1 MNKKIKI
8 NKKDLYDFIF
18 LLLISLTIMSFFSID
33 HLNEDNCNYAV
44 EEIHY
49 FNNKIFKG
57 NISTIGIEFSPRYYA
72 NMSMTFLIKLFN
84 SDWYEI
90 SFGLI
95 KINYILYALV
105 TTVITMKFLK
115 KNRLVIGLIISLCF
129 MTPSLINIAFGLDFS
144 PDVFLGTAAPL
155 SYLSLV
161 CVLGRKK
168 YWMVAWILA
177 ILATFLHVHEGFW
190 AAFFLGTIWIA
201 TCFADK
207 KINFKILSY
216 ILIYLFFL
224 SLVVF
229 PTLSNQVYVD
239 GNYFTQI
246 YVYMRTPH
254 HLLLSYIGKW
264 EIIKS
269 TILLLF
275 IILIFLFNIFKYQKY
290 KNIKRIVFSIYF
302 LSILYISLYVVH
314 YFSTEIFKI
323 PFIITIYIPKSF
335 RFFIL
340 LGIINYIILGMR
352 KIKKGMYLR
361 GTILL
366 IIPLVPDLSTNEYNY
381 YMVLILLTL
390 FFILEK
396 FKPNGFIIRN
406 RHCKYIAKFILYLFI
421 FFIIFKRYPDL
432 ANNLKWMYYAILLY
446 EFIYSYIK
454 NIKLKSIFILVILFL
469 FTSNLYNSIKIKIF
483 NIIGNKK
490 EYNLGLEYSKKA
502 TDLELYEIAGKF
514 KNVTGLNE
522 EFVADPYAVYPN
534 YFQLFSERNC
544 YVLYKNTPSQKH
556 LVIQW
561 YERVQKIK
569 NINELNEEE
578 LKKLLEDINVKYIL
592 LTEDRFNV
600 VEESNYFEEVIKNE
614 KYGIFKLKEN

>member
-1 MNKKIKI
+1 MNKKINRKEI
-8 NKKDLYDFIF
+8 LEFIF
-18 LLLISLTIMSFFSID
+18 IFLISLTIISFFSMEY
-33 HLNEDNCNYAV
+33 LNEDNCNYAV

-49 FNNKIFKG
+49 FNDNIFKG
-57 NISTIGIEFSPRYYA
+57 NMSTLEMEFSPRYYA
-72 NMSMTFLIKLFN
+72 NMFMAFLIRVFN

-90 SFGLI
+90 SFWLI
-95 KINYILYALV
+95 KVNYILYALV
-105 TTVITMKFLK
+105 VVTIVFKFFK
-115 KNRLVIGLIISLCF
+115 KNRLLVALIVSFCLVR
-129 MTPSLINIAFGLDFS
+129 PSLISIAFGLDFS

-155 SYLSLV
+155 AFLSLI

-168 YWMVAWILA
+168 YWMLAWILA
-177 ILATFLHVHEGFW
+177 ILATFLHIHEGFW
-190 AAFFLGTIWIA
+190 VAFLLGVIWLAI
-201 TCFADK
+201 CFADK
-207 KINFKILSY
+207 KINLRVLSY
-216 ILIYLFFL
+216 ICIYLFIL
-224 SLVVF
+224 LLIVF
-229 PTLSNQVYVD
+229 PTFNNQIYVD
-239 GNYFTQI
+239 EDYFTQI
-246 YVYMRTPH
+246 YVYIRTPH

-264 EIIKS
+264 QIIKS
-269 TILLLF
+269 TFLLF
-275 IILIFLFNIFKYQKY
+275 ILLIIFFNIFKPKKY
-290 KNIKRIVFSIYF
+290 KSIRRIIFSTYF
-302 LSILYISLYVVH
+302 LSISYVLLYSIH
-314 YFSTEIFKI
+314 YFSTEKFKI
-323 PFIITIYIPKSF
+323 PLIITMYIPKSF

-340 LGIINYIILGMR
+340 LGIISYIILGMR
-352 KIKKGMYLR
+352 KIKKGMYIR

-366 IIPLVPDLSTNEYNY
+366 VIPLVPDSSTNEYNY

-406 RHCKYIAKFILYLFI
+406 RHCKYIAKLILYLFI
-421 FFIIFKRYPDL
+421 FFIIFKKYPDL
-432 ANNLKWMYYAILLY
+432 DNNLKWMYYAILLY

-454 NIKLKSIFILVILFL
+454 NIKLKSILLLVMLFL

-502 TDLELYEIAGKF
+502 TDSELYEIAEKF
-514 KNVTGLNE
+514 KNITSLNE
-522 EFVADPYAVYPN
+522 EFVADPYAIYPN

-561 YERVQKIK
+561 YERVQKVK

-600 VEESNYFEEVIKNE
+600 VEESNYFEKVIKNK
-614 KYGIFKLKEN
+614 KYGIFKLKEE

>member
-1 MNKKIKI
+1 MNKKINRKEI
-8 NKKDLYDFIF
+8 LEFIF
-18 LLLISLTIMSFFSID
+18 IFLISLTIISFFSMEY
-33 HLNEDNCNYAV
+33 LNEDNCNYAV

-49 FNNKIFKG
+49 FNDNIFKG
-57 NISTIGIEFSPRYYA
+57 NMSTLEMEFSPRYYA
-72 NMSMTFLIKLFN
+72 NMFMAFLIRVFN

-90 SFGLI
+90 IFWLI
-95 KINYILYALV
+95 KVNYILYALV
-105 TTVITMKFLK
+105 VVTIVFKFFK
-115 KNRLVIGLIISLCF
+115 KNRLLVALIVSFCLVR
-129 MTPSLINIAFGLDFS
+129 PSLISIAFGLDFS

-155 SYLSLV
+155 AFLSLI

-168 YWMVAWILA
+168 YWMLAWILA
-177 ILATFLHVHEGFW
+177 ILATFLHIHEGFW
-190 AAFFLGTIWIA
+190 VAFLLGVIWLAI
-201 TCFADK
+201 CFADK
-207 KINFKILSY
+207 KINLRVLSY
-216 ILIYLFFL
+216 ICIYLFIL
-224 SLVVF
+224 LLIVF
-229 PTLSNQVYVD
+229 PTFNNQIYVD
-239 GNYFTQI
+239 EDYFTQI
-246 YVYMRTPH
+246 YVYIRTPH

-264 EIIKS
+264 QIIKS
-269 TILLLF
+269 TFLLF
-275 IILIFLFNIFKYQKY
+275 ILLIIFFNIFKQKKY
-290 KNIKRIVFSIYF
+290 KSIRRIIFSTYF
-302 LSILYISLYVVH
+302 LSISYVLLYSIH
-314 YFSTEIFKI
+314 YFSTEKFKI
-323 PFIITIYIPKSF
+323 PLIITMYIPKSF

-340 LGIINYIILGMR
+340 LGIISYIILGMR
-352 KIKKGMYLR
+352 KIRKGMYIR

-366 IIPLVPDLSTNEYNY
+366 VIPLVPDLSTNEYNY

-406 RHCKYIAKFILYLFI
+406 RHCEYIAKLILYLFI
-421 FFIIFKRYPDL
+421 FFIIFKKYPDL
-432 ANNLKWMYYAILLY
+432 DNNLKWMYYAILLY

-454 NIKLKSIFILVILFL
+454 NIKLKSILLLVILFL

-502 TDLELYEIAGKF
+502 TDLELYEIAEKF
-514 KNVTGLNE
+514 KNITSLNE
-522 EFVADPYAVYPN
+522 EFVADHYAIYPN

-561 YERVQKIK
+561 YERVQKVK

-614 KYGIFKLKEN
+614 KYGIFKLKEDIE

>member
-1 MNKKIKI
+1 M
-8 NKKDLYDFIF
+8 
-18 LLLISLTIMSFFSID
+18 
-33 HLNEDNCNYAV
+33 
-44 EEIHY
+44 
-49 FNNKIFKG
+49 
-57 NISTIGIEFSPRYYA
+57 
-72 NMSMTFLIKLFN
+72 
-84 SDWYEI
+84 
-90 SFGLI
+90 
-95 KINYILYALV
+95 
-105 TTVITMKFLK
+105 
-115 KNRLVIGLIISLCF
+115 
-129 MTPSLINIAFGLDFS
+129 
-144 PDVFLGTAAPL
+144 
-155 SYLSLV
+155 
-161 CVLGRKK
+161 
-168 YWMVAWILA
+168 
-177 ILATFLHVHEGFW
+177 
-190 AAFFLGTIWIA
+190 
-201 TCFADK
+201 
-207 KINFKILSY
+207 
-216 ILIYLFFL
+216 
-224 SLVVF
+224 
-229 PTLSNQVYVD
+229 
-239 GNYFTQI
+239 
-246 YVYMRTPH
+246 
-254 HLLLSYIGKW
+254 
-264 EIIKS
+264 
-269 TILLLF
+269 
-275 IILIFLFNIFKYQKY
+275 
-290 KNIKRIVFSIYF
+290 
-302 LSILYISLYVVH
+302 
-314 YFSTEIFKI
+314 
-323 PFIITIYIPKSF
+323 YIPKSF

-340 LGIINYIILGMR
+340 LGVINYIILGMR

-381 YMVLILLTL
+381 YIVLILLTL

-432 ANNLKWMYYAILLY
+432 ANNLKWMYYAILIY

-502 TDLELYEIAGKF
+502 TDLELYEIAEKF
-514 KNVTGLNE
+514 KNITSLNE
-522 EFVADPYAVYPN
+522 EFVADPYAIYPN

-561 YERVQKIK
+561 YERVQKVK

-600 VEESNYFEEVIKNE
+600 VEKSSYFEEVIKNK
-614 KYGIFKLKEN
+614 KYGIFKLKEE

>member
-1 MNKKIKI
+1 MNKKINRKEI
-8 NKKDLYDFIF
+8 LEFIF
-18 LLLISLTIMSFFSID
+18 IFLISLTIISFFSMEY
-33 HLNEDNCNYAV
+33 LNEDNCNYAV

-49 FNNKIFKG
+49 FNDNIFKG
-57 NISTIGIEFSPRYYA
+57 NMSTLEMEFSPRYYA
-72 NMSMTFLIKLFN
+72 NMFMAFLIRVFN

-90 SFGLI
+90 SFWLI
-95 KINYILYALV
+95 KVNYILYALV
-105 TTVITMKFLK
+105 VVTIVFKFFK
-115 KNRLVIGLIISLCF
+115 KNRLLVALIVSFCLVR
-129 MTPSLINIAFGLDFS
+129 PSLISIAFGLDFS

-155 SYLSLV
+155 AFLSLI

-168 YWMVAWILA
+168 YWMLAWILA
-177 ILATFLHVHEGFW
+177 ILATFLHIHEGFW
-190 AAFFLGTIWIA
+190 VAFLLGVIWLA
-201 TCFADK
+201 VCCADK
-207 KINFKILSY
+207 KINLRVLSY
-216 ILIYLFFL
+216 ICIYLFIL
-224 SLVVF
+224 LLIVF
-229 PTLSNQVYVD
+229 PTFNNQIYVD
-239 GNYFTQI
+239 EDYFTQI
-246 YVYMRTPH
+246 YVYIRTPH

-264 EIIKS
+264 QIIKS
-269 TILLLF
+269 TFLLF
-275 IILIFLFNIFKYQKY
+275 ILLIIFCNIFKFKKY
-290 KNIKRIVFSIYF
+290 KSIRRIIFSTYF
-302 LSILYISLYVVH
+302 LSISYVLLYSIH
-314 YFSTEIFKI
+314 YLSTEKFKI
-323 PFIITIYIPKSF
+323 PLIITMYIPKSF

-340 LGIINYIILGMR
+340 LGIISYIILGMR
-352 KIKKGMYLR
+352 KIKKGMYIR

-366 IIPLVPDLSTNEYNY
+366 VIPLVPDLSTNEYNY

-406 RHCKYIAKFILYLFI
+406 RHCKYIAKLILYLFI

-432 ANNLKWMYYAILLY
+432 DNNLKWMYYAILLY

-454 NIKLKSIFILVILFL
+454 NIKLKSILLLVILFL

-514 KNVTGLNE
+514 KNVTSLNE
-522 EFVADPYAVYPN
+522 GFVADPYAIYPN

-561 YERVQKIK
+561 YERVQKVK

-600 VEESNYFEEVIKNE
+600 VEESNYFEEVLKNE
-614 KYGIFKLKEN
+614 QYGIFKLKEE

>member
-1 MNKKIKI
+1 MNKKINRKEI
-8 NKKDLYDFIF
+8 LEFIF
-18 LLLISLTIMSFFSID
+18 IFLISLTIISFFSMEY
-33 HLNEDNCNYAV
+33 LNEDNCNYAV
-44 EEIHY
+44 EEIHC
-49 FNNKIFKG
+49 FNDNIFKG
-57 NISTIGIEFSPRYYA
+57 NMSTLEMEFSPRYYA
-72 NMSMTFLIKLFN
+72 NMFMAFLIRVFN

-90 SFGLI
+90 SFWLI
-95 KINYILYALV
+95 KVNYILYAVVVV
-105 TTVITMKFLK
+105 TIVFKFFK
-115 KNRLVIGLIISLCF
+115 KNRLLVALIVSFCLVR
-129 MTPSLINIAFGLDFS
+129 PSLISIAFGLDFS

-155 SYLSLV
+155 AFLSLI

-168 YWMVAWILA
+168 YWMLAWILA
-177 ILATFLHVHEGFW
+177 ILATFLHIHEGFW
-190 AAFFLGTIWIA
+190 VAFLLGVIWLAI
-201 TCFADK
+201 CFADK
-207 KINFKILSY
+207 KINLRVLSY
-216 ILIYLFFL
+216 ICIYLFIL
-224 SLVVF
+224 LLIVF
-229 PTLSNQVYVD
+229 PTFNNQIYVD
-239 GNYFTQI
+239 EDYFTQI
-246 YVYMRTPH
+246 YVYIRTPH

-264 EIIKS
+264 QIIKS
-269 TILLLF
+269 TFLLF
-275 IILIFLFNIFKYQKY
+275 ILLIIFLNIFKQKKY
-290 KNIKRIVFSIYF
+290 KSIRRIIFSTYF
-302 LSILYISLYVVH
+302 LSISYVLLYSIH
-314 YFSTEIFKI
+314 YFSTEKFKI
-323 PFIITIYIPKSF
+323 PLIITMYIPKSF

-340 LGIINYIILGMR
+340 LGIISYIILGMR
-352 KIKKGMYLR
+352 KIKKGMYIR

-366 IIPLVPDLSTNEYNY
+366 VIPLVPDLSTNEYNY

-406 RHCKYIAKFILYLFI
+406 RHCEYIAKLILYLFI
-421 FFIIFKRYPDL
+421 FFIIFKKYPDL
-432 ANNLKWMYYAILLY
+432 DNNLKWIYYAILLY

-454 NIKLKSIFILVILFL
+454 NIKLKSILLLVILFL

-502 TDLELYEIAGKF
+502 TDLELYEIAEKF
-514 KNVTGLNE
+514 KNITSLNE
-522 EFVADPYAVYPN
+522 EFVADPYAIYPN

-561 YERVQKIK
+561 YERVQKVK

-614 KYGIFKLKEN
+614 KYGIFKLKEDIE

>member
-1 MNKKIKI
+1 MNRRI
-8 NKKDLYDFIF
+8 NKKEILDFIF
-18 LLLISLTIMSFFSID
+18 IFLISLTVISFFSMGY
-33 HLNEDNCNYAV
+33 LNEDNCNYAV

-49 FNNKIFKG
+49 FNNNIFKG
-57 NISTIGIEFSPRYYA
+57 NMSTLEMEFSPRHYA
-72 NMSMTFLIKLFN
+72 NMFMAFLIKVFN

-90 SFGLI
+90 SFWLI
-95 KINYILYALV
+95 KVNYILYALV
-105 TTVITMKFLK
+105 VVTIVFKFFK
-115 KNRLVIGLIISLCF
+115 KNRLLVALILSFCLVR
-129 MTPSLINIAFGLDFS
+129 PSLISIAFGLDFS

-155 SYLSLV
+155 AFLSLI

-168 YWMVAWILA
+168 YWMLAWTLT
-177 ILATFLHVHEGFW
+177 ILATFLHIHEGFW
-190 AAFFLGTIWIA
+190 VAFLLGVIWLAI
-201 TCFADK
+201 CCADK
-207 KINFKILSY
+207 KINLRVLGY
-216 ILIYLFFL
+216 ICIYLFIL
-224 SLVVF
+224 LLIVF
-229 PTLSNQVYVD
+229 PTFNNQIYVD
-239 GNYFTQI
+239 EDYFTQI
-246 YVYMRTPH
+246 YVYIRTPH

-264 EIIKS
+264 QIIKS
-269 TILLLF
+269 TFLLF
-275 IILIFLFNIFKYQKY
+275 ILLIIFCNIFKFKKY
-290 KNIKRIVFSIYF
+290 KSIRRIIFSTYF
-302 LSILYISLYVVH
+302 LSISYVLLYSIH
-314 YFSTEIFKI
+314 YLSTEKFKI
-323 PFIITIYIPKSF
+323 PLIITMYIPKSF

-340 LGIINYIILGMR
+340 LGIISYIILGMR
-352 KIKKGMYLR
+352 KIKKGMYIR

-366 IIPLVPDLSTNEYNY
+366 VIPLVPDLSTNEYNY

-396 FKPNGFIIRN
+396 FKPNGLIIRN

-432 ANNLKWMYYAILLY
+432 ANNLKWMYYAILIY

-514 KNVTGLNE
+514 KNVTSLNE
-522 EFVADPYAVYPN
+522 GFVADPYAIYPN

-544 YVLYKNTPSQKH
+544 YVLYKNMPSQKH

-561 YERVQKIK
+561 YERVQKVK

-578 LKKLLEDINVKYIL
+578 LKKLLEDINVKYVL

-614 KYGIFKLKEN
+614 KYGIFKLKEE

>member
-1 MNKKIKI
+1 MNKKINRKEI
-8 NKKDLYDFIF
+8 LEFIF
-18 LLLISLTIMSFFSID
+18 IFLISLTIISFFSMEY
-33 HLNEDNCNYAV
+33 LNEDNCNYAV

-49 FNNKIFKG
+49 FNDNIFKG
-57 NISTIGIEFSPRYYA
+57 NMSTLEMEFSPRYYA
-72 NMSMTFLIKLFN
+72 NMFMAFLIRVFN

-90 SFGLI
+90 SFWLI
-95 KINYILYALV
+95 KVNYILYALV
-105 TTVITMKFLK
+105 VVTIVFKFFK
-115 KNRLVIGLIISLCF
+115 KNRLLVALIVSFCLVR
-129 MTPSLINIAFGLDFS
+129 PSLISIAFGLDFS

-155 SYLSLV
+155 AFLSLI

-168 YWMVAWILA
+168 YWMLAWILA
-177 ILATFLHVHEGFW
+177 ILATFLHIHEGFW
-190 AAFFLGTIWIA
+190 VAFLLGVIWLAI
-201 TCFADK
+201 CFADK
-207 KINFKILSY
+207 KINLRVLSY
-216 ILIYLFFL
+216 ICIYLFIL
-224 SLVVF
+224 LLIVF
-229 PTLSNQVYVD
+229 PTFNNQIYVD
-239 GNYFTQI
+239 EDYFTQI
-246 YVYMRTPH
+246 YVYIRTPH

-264 EIIKS
+264 QIIKS
-269 TILLLF
+269 TFLLF
-275 IILIFLFNIFKYQKY
+275 ILLIIFFNIFKQKKY
-290 KNIKRIVFSIYF
+290 KSIRRIIFSTYF
-302 LSILYISLYVVH
+302 LSISYVLLYSIH
-314 YFSTEIFKI
+314 YFSTEKFKI
-323 PFIITIYIPKSF
+323 PLIITMYIPKSF

-340 LGIINYIILGMR
+340 LGIISYIILGMR
-352 KIKKGMYLR
+352 KIRKGMYIR

-366 IIPLVPDLSTNEYNY
+366 VIPLVPDLSTNEYNY

-406 RHCKYIAKFILYLFI
+406 RHCKYIAKLILYLFI
-421 FFIIFKRYPDL
+421 FFIIFKKYPDL
-432 ANNLKWMYYAILLY
+432 DNNLKWMYYAILLY

-454 NIKLKSIFILVILFL
+454 NIKLKSILLLVILFL

-502 TDLELYEIAGKF
+502 TDLELYEIAEKF
-514 KNVTGLNE
+514 KNITSLNE
-522 EFVADPYAVYPN
+522 EFVADPYAIYPN

-561 YERVQKIK
+561 YERVQKVK

-614 KYGIFKLKEN
+614 KYGIFKLKEE

>member
-1 MNKKIKI
+1 MNKKINRKEI
-8 NKKDLYDFIF
+8 LEFIF
-18 LLLISLTIMSFFSID
+18 IFLISLTIISFFSMEY
-33 HLNEDNCNYAV
+33 LNEDNCNYAV
-44 EEIHY
+44 EEIHC
-49 FNNKIFKG
+49 FNDNIFKG
-57 NISTIGIEFSPRYYA
+57 NMSTLEMEFSPRYYA
-72 NMSMTFLIKLFN
+72 NMFMAFLIRVFN

-90 SFGLI
+90 SFWLI
-95 KINYILYALV
+95 KVNYILYALV
-105 TTVITMKFLK
+105 VVTIVFKFFK
-115 KNRLVIGLIISLCF
+115 KNRLLVALIVSFCLVR
-129 MTPSLINIAFGLDFS
+129 PSLISIAFGLDFS

-155 SYLSLV
+155 AFLSLI

-168 YWMVAWILA
+168 YWMLAWILA
-177 ILATFLHVHEGFW
+177 ILATFLHIHEGFW
-190 AAFFLGTIWIA
+190 VAFLLGVIWLAI
-201 TCFADK
+201 CFADK
-207 KINFKILSY
+207 KINLRVLSY
-216 ILIYLFFL
+216 ICIYLFIL
-224 SLVVF
+224 LLIVF
-229 PTLSNQVYVD
+229 PTFNNQIYVD
-239 GNYFTQI
+239 EDYFTQI
-246 YVYMRTPH
+246 YVYIRTPH

-264 EIIKS
+264 QIIKS
-269 TILLLF
+269 TFLLF
-275 IILIFLFNIFKYQKY
+275 ILLIIFFNIFKQKKY
-290 KNIKRIVFSIYF
+290 KSIRRIIFSTYF
-302 LSILYISLYVVH
+302 LSISYVLLYSIH
-314 YFSTEIFKI
+314 YFSTEKFKI
-323 PFIITIYIPKSF
+323 PLIITMYIPKSF

-340 LGIINYIILGMR
+340 LGIISYIILGMR
-352 KIKKGMYLR
+352 KIKKGMYIR

-366 IIPLVPDLSTNEYNY
+366 VIPLVPDLSTNEYNY

-406 RHCKYIAKFILYLFI
+406 RHCKYIAKLILYLFI
-421 FFIIFKRYPDL
+421 FFIIFKKYPDL
-432 ANNLKWMYYAILLY
+432 DNNLKWMYYAILLY

-454 NIKLKSIFILVILFL
+454 NIKLKSILLLVILFL

-502 TDLELYEIAGKF
+502 TDLELYEIAEKF
-514 KNVTGLNE
+514 KNITSLNE
-522 EFVADPYAVYPN
+522 EFVADPYAIYPN

-561 YERVQKIK
+561 YERVQKVK

-614 KYGIFKLKEN
+614 KYGIFKLKEDIE

>member
-1 MNKKIKI
+1 MNKKINRKEI
-8 NKKDLYDFIF
+8 LEFIF
-18 LLLISLTIMSFFSID
+18 IFLISLTVISFFSMGY
-33 HLNEDNCNYAV
+33 LNEDNCNYAV

-49 FNNKIFKG
+49 FNNNIFKE
-57 NISTIGIEFSPRYYA
+57 NMSTLEMEFSPRHYA
-72 NMSMTFLIKLFN
+72 NMFMTFLIRIFN
-84 SDWYEI
+84 SNWYET
-90 SFGLI
+90 SFWLI
-95 KINYILYALV
+95 KVNYILYALV
-105 TTVITMKFLK
+105 IVIIVFKFFK
-115 KNRLVIGLIISLCF
+115 KNRLLVALIVSFCI
-129 MTPSLINIAFGLDFS
+129 MRPSLISIAFGLDFS

-155 SYLSLV
+155 AFLALV

-168 YWMVAWILA
+168 YWMIAWLLA
-177 ILATFLHVHEGFW
+177 TLATFLHIHEGFW
-190 AAFFLGTIWIA
+190 VAFLLGIIWLAI
-201 TCFADK
+201 CCADK
-207 KINFKILSY
+207 KINLRVLSY
-216 ILIYLFFL
+216 ICGYLFIL
-224 SLVVF
+224 LLIVL
-229 PTLSNQVYVD
+229 PTFNNQIYID
-239 GNYFTQI
+239 KDYFIQI
-246 YVYMRTPH
+246 YVYIRTPH

-264 EIIKS
+264 QIIKS
-269 TILLLF
+269 TFLLAIVLV
-275 IILIFLFNIFKYQKY
+275 LYFNIFKLKKY
-290 KNIKRIVFSIYF
+290 KSIKRIIFSTYF
-302 LSILYISLYVVH
+302 LSISYIFLYSVH

-323 PFIITIYIPKSF
+323 PLIITMYIPKSF

-340 LGIINYIILGMR
+340 LGVINYIILGMR

-396 FKPNGFIIRN
+396 FKPNGLIIRN

-432 ANNLKWMYYAILLY
+432 ANNLKWMYYAILIY

-469 FTSNLYNSIKIKIF
+469 FTSNLYNSVKVKMF
-483 NIIGNKK
+483 NVNEKLNVNQC
-490 EYNLGLEYSKKA
+490 NLGLEYAKRA
-502 TDLELYEIAGKF
+502 TDSEVYSLAIQF
-514 KNVTGLNE
+514 KNISKQDE
-522 EFVADPYAVYPN
+522 EFVADPYAIYPN

-561 YERVQKIK
+561 YERIQKVK

-600 VEESNYFEEVIKNE
+600 VEGSNYFEEVIKNE
-614 KYGIFKLKEN
+614 KYGIFKLKEE

>member
-1 MNKKIKI
+1 MNRRI
-8 NKKDLYDFIF
+8 NKKEILDFIF
-18 LLLISLTIMSFFSID
+18 IFLISLTVISFFSMGY
-33 HLNEDNCNYAV
+33 LNEDNCNYAV

-49 FNNKIFKG
+49 FNNNIFKG
-57 NISTIGIEFSPRYYA
+57 NMSTLEMEFSPRHYA
-72 NMSMTFLIKLFN
+72 NMFMAFLIKVFN

-90 SFGLI
+90 SFWLI
-95 KINYILYALV
+95 KVNYILYALV
-105 TTVITMKFLK
+105 VVTIVFKFFK
-115 KNRLVIGLIISLCF
+115 KNRLLVALILSFCLVR
-129 MTPSLINIAFGLDFS
+129 PSLISIAFGLDFS

-155 SYLSLV
+155 AFLSLI

-168 YWMVAWILA
+168 YWMLAWTLT
-177 ILATFLHVHEGFW
+177 ILATFLHIHEGFW
-190 AAFFLGTIWIA
+190 VAFLLGVIWLAI
-201 TCFADK
+201 CCADK
-207 KINFKILSY
+207 KINLRVLGY
-216 ILIYLFFL
+216 ICIYLFIL
-224 SLVVF
+224 LLIVF
-229 PTLSNQVYVD
+229 PTFNNQIYVD
-239 GNYFTQI
+239 EDYFTQI
-246 YVYMRTPH
+246 YVYIRTPH

-264 EIIKS
+264 QIIKS
-269 TILLLF
+269 TFLLF
-275 IILIFLFNIFKYQKY
+275 ILLIIFCNIFKFKKY
-290 KNIKRIVFSIYF
+290 KSIRRIIFSTYF
-302 LSILYISLYVVH
+302 LSISYVLLYSIH
-314 YFSTEIFKI
+314 YLSTEKFKI
-323 PFIITIYIPKSF
+323 PLIITMYIPKSF

-340 LGIINYIILGMR
+340 LGIISYIIFGMR
-352 KIKKGMYLR
+352 KIKKGMYIR

-366 IIPLVPDLSTNEYNY
+366 VIPLVPDLSTNEYNY

-406 RHCKYIAKFILYLFI
+406 RHCKYIAKLILYLFI

-432 ANNLKWMYYAILLY
+432 DNNLKWMYYAILLY

-454 NIKLKSIFILVILFL
+454 NIKLKSILLLVILFL

-502 TDLELYEIAGKF
+502 TDLELYEIAEKF
-514 KNVTGLNE
+514 KNVTSLNE
-522 EFVADPYAVYPN
+522 GFVADPYAIYPN

-544 YVLYKNTPSQKH
+544 YVLYKNMPSQKH

-561 YERVQKIK
+561 YERVQKVK

-578 LKKLLEDINVKYIL
+578 LKKLLEDINVKYVL

-614 KYGIFKLKEN
+614 KYGIFKLKEE

>member
-1 MNKKIKI
+1 MNKKINRKEI
-8 NKKDLYDFIF
+8 LEFIF
-18 LLLISLTIMSFFSID
+18 IFLISLTIISFFSMEY
-33 HLNEDNCNYAV
+33 LNEDNCNYAV

-49 FNNKIFKG
+49 FNDNIFKG
-57 NISTIGIEFSPRYYA
+57 NMSTLEMEFSPRYYA
-72 NMSMTFLIKLFN
+72 NMFMAFLIRVFN

-90 SFGLI
+90 SFWLI
-95 KINYILYALV
+95 KVNYILYALV
-105 TTVITMKFLK
+105 VVTIVFKFFK
-115 KNRLVIGLIISLCF
+115 KNRLLVALIVSFCLVR
-129 MTPSLINIAFGLDFS
+129 PSLISIAFGLDFS

-155 SYLSLV
+155 AFLSLI

-168 YWMVAWILA
+168 YWMLAWILA
-177 ILATFLHVHEGFW
+177 ILATFLHIHEGFW
-190 AAFFLGTIWIA
+190 VAFLLGVIWLAI
-201 TCFADK
+201 CFADK
-207 KINFKILSY
+207 KINLRVLSY
-216 ILIYLFFL
+216 ICIYLFIL
-224 SLVVF
+224 LLIVF
-229 PTLSNQVYVD
+229 PTFNNQIYVD
-239 GNYFTQI
+239 EDYFTQI
-246 YVYMRTPH
+246 YVYIRTPH

-264 EIIKS
+264 QIIKS
-269 TILLLF
+269 TFLLF
-275 IILIFLFNIFKYQKY
+275 ILLIIFFNIFKQKKY
-290 KNIKRIVFSIYF
+290 KSIRRIIFSTYF
-302 LSILYISLYVVH
+302 LSISYVLLYSIH
-314 YFSTEIFKI
+314 YFSTEKFKI
-323 PFIITIYIPKSF
+323 PLIITMYIPKSF

-340 LGIINYIILGMR
+340 LGIISYIILGMR
-352 KIKKGMYLR
+352 KIKKGMYIR

-366 IIPLVPDLSTNEYNY
+366 VIPLVPDLSTNEYNY

-406 RHCKYIAKFILYLFI
+406 RHCEYIAKLILYLFI
-421 FFIIFKRYPDL
+421 FFIIFKKYPDL
-432 ANNLKWMYYAILLY
+432 DNNLKWMYYAILLY

-454 NIKLKSIFILVILFL
+454 NIKLKSILLFVILFL

-502 TDLELYEIAGKF
+502 TDLELYEIAEKF
-514 KNVTGLNE
+514 KNITSLNE
-522 EFVADPYAVYPN
+522 EFVADPYAIYPN

-561 YERVQKIK
+561 YERVQKVK

-614 KYGIFKLKEN
+614 KYGIFKLKEDIE

>member
-1 MNKKIKI
+1 MNRRI
-8 NKKDLYDFIF
+8 NKKEILDFIF
-18 LLLISLTIMSFFSID
+18 IFLISLTVISFFSMGY
-33 HLNEDNCNYAV
+33 LNEDNCNYAV

-49 FNNKIFKG
+49 FNNNIFKG
-57 NISTIGIEFSPRYYA
+57 NMSTLEMEFSPRHYA
-72 NMSMTFLIKLFN
+72 NMFMAFLIKVFN

-90 SFGLI
+90 SFWLI
-95 KINYILYALV
+95 KVNYILYALV
-105 TTVITMKFLK
+105 VVTIVFKFFK
-115 KNRLVIGLIISLCF
+115 KNRLLVALIVSFCLVR
-129 MTPSLINIAFGLDFS
+129 PSLISIAFGLDFS

-155 SYLSLV
+155 AFLSLI

-168 YWMVAWILA
+168 YWMLAWILA
-177 ILATFLHVHEGFW
+177 ILATFLHIHEGFW
-190 AAFFLGTIWIA
+190 VAFLLGVIWLA
-201 TCFADK
+201 VCCADK
-207 KINFKILSY
+207 KINLRVLSY
-216 ILIYLFFL
+216 ICIYLFIL
-224 SLVVF
+224 LLIVF
-229 PTLSNQVYVD
+229 PTFNNQIYVD
-239 GNYFTQI
+239 EDYFTQI
-246 YVYMRTPH
+246 YVYIRTPH

-264 EIIKS
+264 QIIKS
-269 TILLLF
+269 TFLLF
-275 IILIFLFNIFKYQKY
+275 ILLIIFCNIFKFKKY
-290 KNIKRIVFSIYF
+290 KSIRRIIFSTYF
-302 LSILYISLYVVH
+302 LSISYVLLYSIH
-314 YFSTEIFKI
+314 YLSTEKFKI
-323 PFIITIYIPKSF
+323 PLIITMYIPKSF

-352 KIKKGMYLR
+352 KIKKGMYIR

-366 IIPLVPDLSTNEYNY
+366 VIPLVPDLSTNEYNY

-406 RHCKYIAKFILYLFI
+406 RHCKYIAKLILYLFI

-432 ANNLKWMYYAILLY
+432 DNNLKWMYYAILLY

-454 NIKLKSIFILVILFL
+454 NIKLKSILLLVILFL

-490 EYNLGLEYSKKA
+490 EYNIGLEYSKKA

-514 KNVTGLNE
+514 KNVTSLNE
-522 EFVADPYAVYPN
+522 GFVADPYAIYPN

-561 YERVQKIK
+561 YERVQKVK

-600 VEESNYFEEVIKNE
+600 VEESNYFEEVIKNK
-614 KYGIFKLKEN
+614 KYGIFKLKEE

>member
-1 MNKKIKI
+1 MNKKINRKEI
-8 NKKDLYDFIF
+8 LEFIF
-18 LLLISLTIMSFFSID
+18 IFLISLTIISFFSMEY
-33 HLNEDNCNYAV
+33 LNEDNCNYAV
-44 EEIHY
+44 EEIHC
-49 FNNKIFKG
+49 FNDNIFKG
-57 NISTIGIEFSPRYYA
+57 NMSTLEMEFSPRYYA
-72 NMSMTFLIKLFN
+72 NMFMAFLIRVFN

-90 SFGLI
+90 SFWLI
-95 KINYILYALV
+95 KVNYILYALV
-105 TTVITMKFLK
+105 VVTIVFKFFK
-115 KNRLVIGLIISLCF
+115 KNRLLVALIVSFCLVR
-129 MTPSLINIAFGLDFS
+129 PSLISIAFGLDFS

-155 SYLSLV
+155 AFLSLI

-168 YWMVAWILA
+168 YWMLAWILA
-177 ILATFLHVHEGFW
+177 ILATFLHIHEGFW
-190 AAFFLGTIWIA
+190 VAFLLGVIWLAI
-201 TCFADK
+201 CFADK
-207 KINFKILSY
+207 KINLRVLSY
-216 ILIYLFFL
+216 ICIYLFIL
-224 SLVVF
+224 LLIVF
-229 PTLSNQVYVD
+229 PTFNNQIYVD
-239 GNYFTQI
+239 EDYFTQI
-246 YVYMRTPH
+246 YVYIRTPH

-264 EIIKS
+264 QIIKS
-269 TILLLF
+269 TFLLF
-275 IILIFLFNIFKYQKY
+275 ILLIIFFNIFKQKKY
-290 KNIKRIVFSIYF
+290 KSIRRIIFSTYF
-302 LSILYISLYVVH
+302 LSISYVLLYSIH
-314 YFSTEIFKI
+314 YFSTEKFKI
-323 PFIITIYIPKSF
+323 PLIITMYIPKSF

-340 LGIINYIILGMR
+340 LGIISYIILGMR
-352 KIKKGMYLR
+352 KIKKGMYIR

-366 IIPLVPDLSTNEYNY
+366 VIPLVPDLSTNEYNY

-406 RHCKYIAKFILYLFI
+406 RHCKYIAKLILYLFI
-421 FFIIFKRYPDL
+421 FFIIFKKYPDL
-432 ANNLKWMYYAILLY
+432 DNNLKWMYYAILLY

-454 NIKLKSIFILVILFL
+454 NIKLKSILLLVILFL

-502 TDLELYEIAGKF
+502 TDSELYEIAEKF
-514 KNVTGLNE
+514 KNITSLNE
-522 EFVADPYAVYPN
+522 EFVADPYAIYPN

-561 YERVQKIK
+561 YERVQKVK

-614 KYGIFKLKEN
+614 KYGIFKLKEE

>member
-1 MNKKIKI
+1 MNKKINRKEI
-8 NKKDLYDFIF
+8 LEFIF
-18 LLLISLTIMSFFSID
+18 IFLISLTIISFFSMEY
-33 HLNEDNCNYAV
+33 LNEDNCNYAV
-44 EEIHY
+44 EEIHC
-49 FNNKIFKG
+49 FNDNIFKG
-57 NISTIGIEFSPRYYA
+57 NMSTLEMEFSPRYYA
-72 NMSMTFLIKLFN
+72 NMFMAFLIRVFN

-90 SFGLI
+90 SFWLI
-95 KINYILYALV
+95 KVNYILYAVVVV
-105 TTVITMKFLK
+105 TIVFKFFK
-115 KNRLVIGLIISLCF
+115 KNRLLVALIVSFCLVR
-129 MTPSLINIAFGLDFS
+129 PSLISIAFGLDFS

-155 SYLSLV
+155 AFLSLI

-168 YWMVAWILA
+168 YWMLAWILA
-177 ILATFLHVHEGFW
+177 ILATFLHIHEGFW
-190 AAFFLGTIWIA
+190 VAFLLGVIWLAI
-201 TCFADK
+201 CFADK
-207 KINFKILSY
+207 KINLRVLSY
-216 ILIYLFFL
+216 ICIYLFIL
-224 SLVVF
+224 LLIVF
-229 PTLSNQVYVD
+229 PTFNNQIYVD
-239 GNYFTQI
+239 EDYFTQI
-246 YVYMRTPH
+246 YVYIRTPH

-264 EIIKS
+264 QIIKS
-269 TILLLF
+269 TFLLF
-275 IILIFLFNIFKYQKY
+275 ILLIIFFNIFKQKKY
-290 KNIKRIVFSIYF
+290 KSIRRIIFSTYF
-302 LSILYISLYVVH
+302 LSISYVLLYSIH
-314 YFSTEIFKI
+314 YFSTEKFKI
-323 PFIITIYIPKSF
+323 PLIITMYIPKSF

-340 LGIINYIILGMR
+340 LGIISYIILGMR
-352 KIKKGMYLR
+352 KIKKGMYIR

-366 IIPLVPDLSTNEYNY
+366 VIPLVPDLSTNEYNY

-406 RHCKYIAKFILYLFI
+406 RHCEYIAKLILYLFI
-421 FFIIFKRYPDL
+421 FFIIFKKYPDL
-432 ANNLKWMYYAILLY
+432 DNNLKWIYYAILLY

-454 NIKLKSIFILVILFL
+454 NIKLKSILLLVILFL

-502 TDLELYEIAGKF
+502 TDLELYEIAEKF
-514 KNVTGLNE
+514 KNITSLNE
-522 EFVADPYAVYPN
+522 EFVADPYAIYPN

-561 YERVQKIK
+561 YERVQKVK

-614 KYGIFKLKEN
+614 KYGIFKLKEDIE

>member
-1 MNKKIKI
+1 MNKKINRKEI
-8 NKKDLYDFIF
+8 LEFIF
-18 LLLISLTIMSFFSID
+18 IFLISLTIISFFSMEY
-33 HLNEDNCNYAV
+33 LNEDNCNYAV

-49 FNNKIFKG
+49 FNDNIFKG
-57 NISTIGIEFSPRYYA
+57 NMSTLEMEFSPRYYA
-72 NMSMTFLIKLFN
+72 NMFMAFLIRVFN

-90 SFGLI
+90 SFWLI
-95 KINYILYALV
+95 KVNYILYALV
-105 TTVITMKFLK
+105 VVTIVFKFFK
-115 KNRLVIGLIISLCF
+115 KNRLLVALIVSFCLVR
-129 MTPSLINIAFGLDFS
+129 PSLISIAFGLDFS

-155 SYLSLV
+155 AFLSLI

-168 YWMVAWILA
+168 YWMLAWILA
-177 ILATFLHVHEGFW
+177 ILATFLHIHEGFW
-190 AAFFLGTIWIA
+190 VAFLLGVIWLAI
-201 TCFADK
+201 CFADK
-207 KINFKILSY
+207 KINLRVLSY
-216 ILIYLFFL
+216 ICIYLFIL
-224 SLVVF
+224 LLIVF
-229 PTLSNQVYVD
+229 PTFNNQIYVD
-239 GNYFTQI
+239 EDYFTQI
-246 YVYMRTPH
+246 YVYIRTPH

-264 EIIKS
+264 QIIKS
-269 TILLLF
+269 TFLLF
-275 IILIFLFNIFKYQKY
+275 ILLIIFFNIFKQKKY
-290 KNIKRIVFSIYF
+290 KSIRRIIFSAYF
-302 LSILYISLYVVH
+302 LSISYVLLYSIH
-314 YFSTEIFKI
+314 YFSTEKFKI
-323 PFIITIYIPKSF
+323 PLIITMYIPKSF

-340 LGIINYIILGMR
+340 LGIISYIILGMR
-352 KIKKGMYLR
+352 KIRKGMYIR

-366 IIPLVPDLSTNEYNY
+366 VIPLVPDLSTNEYNY

-406 RHCKYIAKFILYLFI
+406 RHCEYIAKLILYLFI
-421 FFIIFKRYPDL
+421 FFIIFKKYPDL
-432 ANNLKWMYYAILLY
+432 DNNLKWMYYAILLY

-454 NIKLKSIFILVILFL
+454 NIKLKSILLLVILFL

-502 TDLELYEIAGKF
+502 TDLELYEIAEKF
-514 KNVTGLNE
+514 KNITSLNE
-522 EFVADPYAVYPN
+522 EFVADPYAIYPN

-561 YERVQKIK
+561 YERVQKVK

-614 KYGIFKLKEN
+614 KYGIFKLKEDIE

>member
-1 MNKKIKI
+1 MNKKINRKEI
-8 NKKDLYDFIF
+8 LEFIF
-18 LLLISLTIMSFFSID
+18 IFLISLTIISFFSMEY
-33 HLNEDNCNYAV
+33 LNEDNCNYAV

-49 FNNKIFKG
+49 FNDNIFKG
-57 NISTIGIEFSPRYYA
+57 NMSTLEMEFSPRYYA
-72 NMSMTFLIKLFN
+72 NMFMAFLIRVFN

-90 SFGLI
+90 SFWLI
-95 KINYILYALV
+95 KVNYILYALV
-105 TTVITMKFLK
+105 VVTIVFKFFK
-115 KNRLVIGLIISLCF
+115 KNRLLVALIVSFCLVR
-129 MTPSLINIAFGLDFS
+129 PSLISIAFGLDFS

-155 SYLSLV
+155 AFLSLI

-168 YWMVAWILA
+168 YWMLAWILA
-177 ILATFLHVHEGFW
+177 ILATFLHIHEGFW
-190 AAFFLGTIWIA
+190 VAFLLGVIWLA
-201 TCFADK
+201 VCCADK
-207 KINFKILSY
+207 KINLRVLSY
-216 ILIYLFFL
+216 ICIYLFIL
-224 SLVVF
+224 LLIVF
-229 PTLSNQVYVD
+229 PTFNNQIYVD
-239 GNYFTQI
+239 EDYFTQI
-246 YVYMRTPH
+246 YVYIRTPH

-264 EIIKS
+264 QIIKS
-269 TILLLF
+269 TFLLF
-275 IILIFLFNIFKYQKY
+275 ILLIIFCNIFKFKKY
-290 KNIKRIVFSIYF
+290 KSIRRIIFSTYF
-302 LSILYISLYVVH
+302 LSISYVLLYSIH
-314 YFSTEIFKI
+314 YLSTEKFKI
-323 PFIITIYIPKSF
+323 PLIITMYIPKSF

-340 LGIINYIILGMR
+340 LGIISYIILGMR
-352 KIKKGMYLR
+352 KIKKGMYIR

-366 IIPLVPDLSTNEYNY
+366 VIPLVPDLSTNEYNY

-406 RHCKYIAKFILYLFI
+406 RHCKYIAKLILYLFI

-432 ANNLKWMYYAILLY
+432 DNNLKWMYYAILLY

-454 NIKLKSIFILVILFL
+454 NIKLKSILLLVILFL

-514 KNVTGLNE
+514 KNVTSLNE
-522 EFVADPYAVYPN
+522 GFVADPYAIYPN

-561 YERVQKIK
+561 YERVQKVK

-614 KYGIFKLKEN
+614 KYGIFKLKEE

>member
-1 MNKKIKI
+1 MNKKINRKEI
-8 NKKDLYDFIF
+8 LEFIF
-18 LLLISLTIMSFFSID
+18 IFLISLTIISFFSMEY
-33 HLNEDNCNYAV
+33 LNEDNCNYAV
-44 EEIHY
+44 EEIHC
-49 FNNKIFKG
+49 FNDNIFKG
-57 NISTIGIEFSPRYYA
+57 NMSTLEMEFSPRYYA
-72 NMSMTFLIKLFN
+72 NMFMAFLIRVFN

-90 SFGLI
+90 SFWLI
-95 KINYILYALV
+95 KVNYILYALV
-105 TTVITMKFLK
+105 VVTIVFKFFK
-115 KNRLVIGLIISLCF
+115 KNRLLVALIVSFCLVR
-129 MTPSLINIAFGLDFS
+129 PSLISIAFGLDFS

-155 SYLSLV
+155 AFLSLI

-168 YWMVAWILA
+168 YWMLAWILA
-177 ILATFLHVHEGFW
+177 ILATFLHIHEGFW
-190 AAFFLGTIWIA
+190 VAFLLGVIWLAI
-201 TCFADK
+201 CFADK
-207 KINFKILSY
+207 KINLRVLSY
-216 ILIYLFFL
+216 ICIYLFIL
-224 SLVVF
+224 LLIVF
-229 PTLSNQVYVD
+229 PTFNNQIYVD
-239 GNYFTQI
+239 EDYFTQI
-246 YVYMRTPH
+246 YVYIRTPH

-264 EIIKS
+264 QIIKS
-269 TILLLF
+269 TFLLVIVLILY
-275 IILIFLFNIFKYQKY
+275 FNIFKLKKY
-290 KNIKRIVFSIYF
+290 KSIKRIIFSTYF
-302 LSILYISLYVVH
+302 LSISYIFLYSVH

-323 PFIITIYIPKSF
+323 PLIITMYIPKSF

-340 LGIINYIILGMR
+340 LGVINYIILGMR

-381 YMVLILLTL
+381 YIVLILLTL

-406 RHCKYIAKFILYLFI
+406 RHCKYIAKLILYLFI
-421 FFIIFKRYPDL
+421 FFIIFKKYPDL
-432 ANNLKWMYYAILLY
+432 DNNLKWMYYAILLY
-446 EFIYSYIK
+446 EFIYSYIR
-454 NIKLKSIFILVILFL
+454 NIKLKSILLLVILFL

-502 TDLELYEIAGKF
+502 TDLELYEIAEKF
-514 KNVTGLNE
+514 KNITSLNE
-522 EFVADPYAVYPN
+522 EFVADPYAIYPN

-561 YERVQKIK
+561 YERVQKVK

-614 KYGIFKLKEN
+614 KYGIFKLKEDIE

>member
-1 MNKKIKI
+1 MNKKINRKEI
-8 NKKDLYDFIF
+8 LEFIF
-18 LLLISLTIMSFFSID
+18 IFLISLTIISFFSMEY
-33 HLNEDNCNYAV
+33 LNEDNCNYAV
-44 EEIHY
+44 EEIHC
-49 FNNKIFKG
+49 FNDNIFKG
-57 NISTIGIEFSPRYYA
+57 NMSTLEMEFSPRYYA
-72 NMSMTFLIKLFN
+72 NMFMAFLIRVFN

-90 SFGLI
+90 SFWLI
-95 KINYILYALV
+95 KVNYILYALV
-105 TTVITMKFLK
+105 VVTIVFKFFK
-115 KNRLVIGLIISLCF
+115 KNRLLVALIVSFCLVR
-129 MTPSLINIAFGLDFS
+129 PSLISIAFGLDFS

-155 SYLSLV
+155 AFLSLI

-168 YWMVAWILA
+168 YWMLAWILA
-177 ILATFLHVHEGFW
+177 ILATFLHIHEGFW
-190 AAFFLGTIWIA
+190 VAFLLGVIWLAI
-201 TCFADK
+201 CFADK
-207 KINFKILSY
+207 KINLRVLSY
-216 ILIYLFFL
+216 ICIYLFIL
-224 SLVVF
+224 LLIVF
-229 PTLSNQVYVD
+229 PTFNNQIYVD
-239 GNYFTQI
+239 EDYFTQI
-246 YVYMRTPH
+246 YVYIRTPH

-264 EIIKS
+264 QIIKS
-269 TILLLF
+269 TFLLF
-275 IILIFLFNIFKYQKY
+275 ILLIIFFNIFKQKKY
-290 KNIKRIVFSIYF
+290 KSIRRIIFSTYF
-302 LSILYISLYVVH
+302 LSISYVLLYSIH
-314 YFSTEIFKI
+314 YFSTEKFKI
-323 PFIITIYIPKSF
+323 PLIITMYIPKSF

-340 LGIINYIILGMR
+340 LGIISYIILGMR
-352 KIKKGMYLR
+352 KIKKGMYIR

-366 IIPLVPDLSTNEYNY
+366 VIPLVPDLSTNEYNY

-454 NIKLKSIFILVILFL
+454 NIKLKSILLLVILFL

-502 TDLELYEIAGKF
+502 TDLELYEIAEKF
-514 KNVTGLNE
+514 KNITSLNE
-522 EFVADPYAVYPN
+522 EFVADPYAIYPN

-561 YERVQKIK
+561 YERVQKVK

-614 KYGIFKLKEN
+614 KYGIFKLKEDIE

>member
-1 MNKKIKI
+1 MNRRI
-8 NKKDLYDFIF
+8 NKKEILDFIF
-18 LLLISLTIMSFFSID
+18 IFLISLTVISFFSMGY
-33 HLNEDNCNYAV
+33 LNEDNCNYAV

-49 FNNKIFKG
+49 FNNNIFKG
-57 NISTIGIEFSPRYYA
+57 NMSTLEMEFSPRHYA
-72 NMSMTFLIKLFN
+72 NMFMAFLIKVFN

-90 SFGLI
+90 SFWLI
-95 KINYILYALV
+95 KVNYILYALV
-105 TTVITMKFLK
+105 VVTIVFKFFK
-115 KNRLVIGLIISLCF
+115 KNRLLVALILSFCLVR
-129 MTPSLINIAFGLDFS
+129 PSLISIAFGLDFS

-155 SYLSLV
+155 AFLSLI

-168 YWMVAWILA
+168 YWMLAWTLT
-177 ILATFLHVHEGFW
+177 ILATFLHIHEGFW
-190 AAFFLGTIWIA
+190 VAFLLGVIWLAI
-201 TCFADK
+201 CCADK
-207 KINFKILSY
+207 KINLRVLGY
-216 ILIYLFFL
+216 ICIYLFIL
-224 SLVVF
+224 LLIVF
-229 PTLSNQVYVD
+229 PTFNNQIYVD
-239 GNYFTQI
+239 EDYFTQI
-246 YVYMRTPH
+246 YVYIRTPH

-264 EIIKS
+264 QIIKS
-269 TILLLF
+269 TFLLF
-275 IILIFLFNIFKYQKY
+275 ILLIIFCNIFKFKKY
-290 KNIKRIVFSIYF
+290 KSIRRIIFSTYF
-302 LSILYISLYVVH
+302 LSISYVLLYSIH
-314 YFSTEIFKI
+314 YLSTEKFKI
-323 PFIITIYIPKSF
+323 PLIITMYIPKSF

-340 LGIINYIILGMR
+340 LGIISYIILGMR
-352 KIKKGMYLR
+352 KIKKGMYIR

-366 IIPLVPDLSTNEYNY
+366 VIPLVPDLSTNEYNY

-406 RHCKYIAKFILYLFI
+406 RHCKYIAKLILYLFI

-432 ANNLKWMYYAILLY
+432 DNNLKWMYYAILLY

-454 NIKLKSIFILVILFL
+454 NIKLKSILLLVILFL

-514 KNVTGLNE
+514 KNVTSLNE
-522 EFVADPYAVYPN
+522 GFVADPYAIYPN

-544 YVLYKNTPSQKH
+544 YVLYKNMPSQKH
-556 LVIQW
+556 LVISW
-561 YERVQKIK
+561 YERVQKVK
-569 NINELNEEE
+569 NISELNEEE
-578 LKKLLEDINVKYIL
+578 LKKLLKDINVKYIL

-600 VEESNYFEEVIKNE
+600 VEESNYFEEVIKNK

>member
-1 MNKKIKI
+1 MNKKINRKEI
-8 NKKDLYDFIF
+8 LEFIF
-18 LLLISLTIMSFFSID
+18 IFLISLTIISFFSIEY
-33 HLNEDNCNYAV
+33 LNEDNCNYAV

-49 FNNKIFKG
+49 FNDNIFKG
-57 NISTIGIEFSPRYYA
+57 NMSTLEMEFSPRYYA
-72 NMSMTFLIKLFN
+72 NMFMAFLIRVFN

-90 SFGLI
+90 SFWLI
-95 KINYILYALV
+95 KVNYILYALV
-105 TTVITMKFLK
+105 VVTIVFKFFK
-115 KNRLVIGLIISLCF
+115 KNRLLVALIVSFCLVR
-129 MTPSLINIAFGLDFS
+129 PSLISIAFGLDFS

-155 SYLSLV
+155 AFLSLI

-168 YWMVAWILA
+168 YWMLAWILA
-177 ILATFLHVHEGFW
+177 ILATFLHIHEGFW
-190 AAFFLGTIWIA
+190 VAFLLGVIWLA
-201 TCFADK
+201 VCCADK
-207 KINFKILSY
+207 KINLRVLSY
-216 ILIYLFFL
+216 ICIYLFIL
-224 SLVVF
+224 LLIVF
-229 PTLSNQVYVD
+229 PTFNNQIYVD
-239 GNYFTQI
+239 EDYFTQI
-246 YVYMRTPH
+246 YVYIRTPH

-264 EIIKS
+264 QIIKS
-269 TILLLF
+269 TFLLF
-275 IILIFLFNIFKYQKY
+275 ILLIIFCNIFKFKKY
-290 KNIKRIVFSIYF
+290 KSIRRIIFSTYF
-302 LSILYISLYVVH
+302 LSISYVLLYSIH
-314 YFSTEIFKI
+314 YLSTEKFKI
-323 PFIITIYIPKSF
+323 PLIITMYIPKSF

-340 LGIINYIILGMR
+340 LGIISYIILGMR
-352 KIKKGMYLR
+352 KIKKGMYIR

-366 IIPLVPDLSTNEYNY
+366 VIPLVPDLSTNEYNY

-406 RHCKYIAKFILYLFI
+406 RHCKYIAKLILYLFI

-432 ANNLKWMYYAILLY
+432 DNNLKWMYYAILLY

-454 NIKLKSIFILVILFL
+454 NIKLKSILLLVILFL

-514 KNVTGLNE
+514 KNVTSLNE
-522 EFVADPYAVYPN
+522 GFVADPYAIYPN

-561 YERVQKIK
+561 YERVQKVK

-614 KYGIFKLKEN
+614 KYGIFKLKEE

>member
-1 MNKKIKI
+1 MNKKINRKEI
-8 NKKDLYDFIF
+8 LEFIF
-18 LLLISLTIMSFFSID
+18 IFLISLTIISFFSMEY
-33 HLNEDNCNYAV
+33 LNEDNCNYAV
-44 EEIHY
+44 EEIHC
-49 FNNKIFKG
+49 FNDNIFKG
-57 NISTIGIEFSPRYYA
+57 NMSTLEMEFSPRYYA
-72 NMSMTFLIKLFN
+72 NMFMAFLIRVFN

-90 SFGLI
+90 SFWLI
-95 KINYILYALV
+95 KVNYILYALV
-105 TTVITMKFLK
+105 VVTIVFKFFK
-115 KNRLVIGLIISLCF
+115 KNRLLVALIVSFCLVR
-129 MTPSLINIAFGLDFS
+129 PSLISIAFGLDFS

-155 SYLSLV
+155 AFLSLI

-168 YWMVAWILA
+168 YWMLAWILA
-177 ILATFLHVHEGFW
+177 ILATFLHIHEGFW
-190 AAFFLGTIWIA
+190 VAFLLGVIWLAI
-201 TCFADK
+201 CFADK
-207 KINFKILSY
+207 KINLRVLSY
-216 ILIYLFFL
+216 ICIYLFIL
-224 SLVVF
+224 LLIVF
-229 PTLSNQVYVD
+229 PTFNNQIYVD
-239 GNYFTQI
+239 EDYFTQI
-246 YVYMRTPH
+246 YVYIRTPH

-264 EIIKS
+264 QIIKS
-269 TILLLF
+269 TFLLF
-275 IILIFLFNIFKYQKY
+275 ILLIIFFNIFKQKKY
-290 KNIKRIVFSIYF
+290 KSIRRIIFSTYF
-302 LSILYISLYVVH
+302 LSISYVLLYSIH
-314 YFSTEIFKI
+314 YFSTEKFKI
-323 PFIITIYIPKSF
+323 PLIITMYIPKSF

-340 LGIINYIILGMR
+340 LGIISYIILGMR
-352 KIKKGMYLR
+352 KIKKGMYIR

-366 IIPLVPDLSTNEYNY
+366 VIPLVPDLSTNEYNY

-396 FKPNGFIIRN
+396 FKPNGFIIIRN
-406 RHCKYIAKFILYLFI
+406 RHCEYIAKLILYLFI
-421 FFIIFKRYPDL
+421 FFIIFKKYPDL
-432 ANNLKWMYYAILLY
+432 DNNLKWMYYAILLY

-454 NIKLKSIFILVILFL
+454 NIKLKSILLLVILFL

-502 TDLELYEIAGKF
+502 TDLELYEIAEKF
-514 KNVTGLNE
+514 KNITSLNE
-522 EFVADPYAVYPN
+522 EFVADPYAIYPN

-561 YERVQKIK
+561 YERVQKVK

-614 KYGIFKLKEN
+614 KYGIFKLKEDIE

>member
-18 LLLISLTIMSFFSID
+18 LLLISLTIMSLFSID

-44 EEIHY
+44 EEIHC

-105 TTVITMKFLK
+105 TTVITMKFFK

-469 FTSNLYNSIKIKIF
+469 FISNLYNSIKIKIF

-522 EFVADPYAVYPN
+522 EFVADPYAIYPN

-561 YERVQKIK
+561 YERVQKVK

-600 VEESNYFEEVIKNE
+600 VEESNHFEEVIKNK

>member
-1 MNKKIKI
+1 MNKKINRKEI
-8 NKKDLYDFIF
+8 LEFIF
-18 LLLISLTIMSFFSID
+18 IFLISLTIISFFSMEY
-33 HLNEDNCNYAV
+33 LNEDNCNYAV
-44 EEIHY
+44 EEIHC
-49 FNNKIFKG
+49 FNDNIFKG
-57 NISTIGIEFSPRYYA
+57 NMSTLEMEFSPRYYA
-72 NMSMTFLIKLFN
+72 NMFMAFLIRVFN

-90 SFGLI
+90 SFWLI
-95 KINYILYALV
+95 KVNYILYAVVVV
-105 TTVITMKFLK
+105 TIVFKFFK
-115 KNRLVIGLIISLCF
+115 KNRLLVALIVSFCLVR
-129 MTPSLINIAFGLDFS
+129 PSLISIAFGLDFS

-155 SYLSLV
+155 AFLSLI

-168 YWMVAWILA
+168 YWMLAWILA
-177 ILATFLHVHEGFW
+177 ILATFLHIHEGFW
-190 AAFFLGTIWIA
+190 VAFLLGVIWLAI
-201 TCFADK
+201 CFADK
-207 KINFKILSY
+207 KINLRVLSY
-216 ILIYLFFL
+216 ICIYLFIL
-224 SLVVF
+224 LLIVF
-229 PTLSNQVYVD
+229 PTFNNQIYVD
-239 GNYFTQI
+239 EDYFTQI
-246 YVYMRTPH
+246 YVYIRTPH

-264 EIIKS
+264 QIIKS
-269 TILLLF
+269 TFLLF
-275 IILIFLFNIFKYQKY
+275 ILLIIFFNIFKQKKY
-290 KNIKRIVFSIYF
+290 KSIRRIIFSTYF
-302 LSILYISLYVVH
+302 LSISYVLLYSIH
-314 YFSTEIFKI
+314 YFSTEKFKI
-323 PFIITIYIPKSF
+323 PLIITMYIPKSF

-340 LGIINYIILGMR
+340 LGIISYIILGMR
-352 KIKKGMYLR
+352 KIKKGMYIR

-366 IIPLVPDLSTNEYNY
+366 VIPLVPDLSTNEYNY

-396 FKPNGFIIRN
+396 FKPNAFIIRN
-406 RHCKYIAKFILYLFI
+406 RHCEYIAKLILYLFI
-421 FFIIFKRYPDL
+421 FFIIFKKYPDL
-432 ANNLKWMYYAILLY
+432 DNNLKWIYYAILLY

-454 NIKLKSIFILVILFL
+454 NIKLKSILLLVILFL

-502 TDLELYEIAGKF
+502 TDLELYEIAEKF
-514 KNVTGLNE
+514 KNITSLNE
-522 EFVADPYAVYPN
+522 EFVADPYAIYPN

-561 YERVQKIK
+561 YERVQKVK

-614 KYGIFKLKEN
+614 KYGIFKLKEDIE

>member
-1 MNKKIKI
+1 MNKKINRKEI
-8 NKKDLYDFIF
+8 LEFIF
-18 LLLISLTIMSFFSID
+18 IFLISLTIISFFSMEY
-33 HLNEDNCNYAV
+33 LNEDNCNYAV
-44 EEIHY
+44 EEIHC
-49 FNNKIFKG
+49 FNDNIFKG
-57 NISTIGIEFSPRYYA
+57 NMSTLEMEFSPRYYA
-72 NMSMTFLIKLFN
+72 NMFMAFLIRVFN

-90 SFGLI
+90 SFWLI
-95 KINYILYALV
+95 KVNYILYALV
-105 TTVITMKFLK
+105 VVTIVFKFFK
-115 KNRLVIGLIISLCF
+115 KNRLLVALIVSFCLVR
-129 MTPSLINIAFGLDFS
+129 PSLISIAFGLDFS

-155 SYLSLV
+155 AFLSLI

-168 YWMVAWILA
+168 YWMLAWILA
-177 ILATFLHVHEGFW
+177 ILATFLHIHEGFW
-190 AAFFLGTIWIA
+190 VAFLLGVIWLAI
-201 TCFADK
+201 CFAAK
-207 KINFKILSY
+207 KINLRVLSY
-216 ILIYLFFL
+216 ICIYLFIL
-224 SLVVF
+224 LLIVF
-229 PTLSNQVYVD
+229 PTFNNQIYVD
-239 GNYFTQI
+239 EDYFTQI
-246 YVYMRTPH
+246 YVYIRTPH

-264 EIIKS
+264 QIIKS
-269 TILLLF
+269 TFLLF
-275 IILIFLFNIFKYQKY
+275 ILLIIFLNIFKQKKY
-290 KNIKRIVFSIYF
+290 KSIRRIIFSTYF
-302 LSILYISLYVVH
+302 LSISYVLLYSIH
-314 YFSTEIFKI
+314 YFSTEKFKI
-323 PFIITIYIPKSF
+323 PLIITMYIPKSF

-340 LGIINYIILGMR
+340 LGIISYIILGMR
-352 KIKKGMYLR
+352 KIKKGMYIR

-366 IIPLVPDLSTNEYNY
+366 VIPLVPDLSTNEYNY

-406 RHCKYIAKFILYLFI
+406 RHCKYIAKLILYLFI
-421 FFIIFKRYPDL
+421 FFIIFKKYPDL
-432 ANNLKWMYYAILLY
+432 DNNLKWMYYAILLY
-446 EFIYSYIK
+446 EFIYSYIR
-454 NIKLKSIFILVILFL
+454 NIKLKSILLLVILFL

-502 TDLELYEIAGKF
+502 TDLELYEIAEKF
-514 KNVTGLNE
+514 KNITSLNE
-522 EFVADPYAVYPN
+522 EFVADPYAIYPN

-561 YERVQKIK
+561 YERVQKVK

-614 KYGIFKLKEN
+614 KYGIFKLKEDIE

>member
-1 MNKKIKI
+1 MNKKINRKEI
-8 NKKDLYDFIF
+8 LEFIF
-18 LLLISLTIMSFFSID
+18 IFLISLTIISFFSMEY
-33 HLNEDNCNYAV
+33 LNEDKCNYAV

-49 FNNKIFKG
+49 FNDNIFKG
-57 NISTIGIEFSPRYYA
+57 NMSTLEMEFSPRYYA
-72 NMSMTFLIKLFN
+72 NMFMAFLIRVFN

-90 SFGLI
+90 SFWLI
-95 KINYILYALV
+95 KVNYILYALV
-105 TTVITMKFLK
+105 VVTIVFKFFK
-115 KNRLVIGLIISLCF
+115 KNRLLVALIVSFCLVR
-129 MTPSLINIAFGLDFS
+129 PSLISIAFGLDFS

-155 SYLSLV
+155 AFLSLI

-168 YWMVAWILA
+168 YWMLAWILA
-177 ILATFLHVHEGFW
+177 ILATFLHIHEGFW
-190 AAFFLGTIWIA
+190 VAFLLGVIWLAI
-201 TCFADK
+201 CFADK
-207 KINFKILSY
+207 KINLRVLSY
-216 ILIYLFFL
+216 ICIYLFIL
-224 SLVVF
+224 LLIVF
-229 PTLSNQVYVD
+229 PTFNNQIYVD
-239 GNYFTQI
+239 EDYFTQI
-246 YVYMRTPH
+246 YVYIRTPH

-264 EIIKS
+264 QIIKS
-269 TILLLF
+269 TFLLF
-275 IILIFLFNIFKYQKY
+275 ILLIIFFNIFKQKKY
-290 KNIKRIVFSIYF
+290 KSIRRIIFSTYF
-302 LSILYISLYVVH
+302 LSISYVLLYSIH
-314 YFSTEIFKI
+314 YFSTEKFKI
-323 PFIITIYIPKSF
+323 PLIITMYIPKSF

-340 LGIINYIILGMR
+340 LGIISYIILGMR
-352 KIKKGMYLR
+352 KIKKGMYIR

-366 IIPLVPDLSTNEYNY
+366 VIPLVPDLSTNEYNY

-406 RHCKYIAKFILYLFI
+406 RHCEYIAKLILYLFI
-421 FFIIFKRYPDL
+421 FFIIFKKYPDL
-432 ANNLKWMYYAILLY
+432 DNNLKWIYYAILLY

-454 NIKLKSIFILVILFL
+454 NIKLKSILLLVILFL

-502 TDLELYEIAGKF
+502 TDLELYEIAEKF
-514 KNVTGLNE
+514 KNITSLNE
-522 EFVADPYAVYPN
+522 EFVADPYAIYPN

-561 YERVQKIK
+561 YERVQKVK

-614 KYGIFKLKEN
+614 KYGIFKLKEDIE

>member
-1 MNKKIKI
+1 MNKKINRKEI
-8 NKKDLYDFIF
+8 LEFIF
-18 LLLISLTIMSFFSID
+18 IFLISLTIISFFSMEY
-33 HLNEDNCNYAV
+33 LNEDNCNYAV

-49 FNNKIFKG
+49 FNDNIFKG
-57 NISTIGIEFSPRYYA
+57 NMSTLEMEFSPRYYA
-72 NMSMTFLIKLFN
+72 NMFMAFLIRVFN

-90 SFGLI
+90 SFWLI
-95 KINYILYALV
+95 KVNYILYALV
-105 TTVITMKFLK
+105 VVTIVFKFFK
-115 KNRLVIGLIISLCF
+115 KNRLLVALIVSFCLVR
-129 MTPSLINIAFGLDFS
+129 PSLISIAFGLDFS

-155 SYLSLV
+155 AFLSLI

-168 YWMVAWILA
+168 YWMLAWILA
-177 ILATFLHVHEGFW
+177 ILATFLHIHEGFW
-190 AAFFLGTIWIA
+190 VAFLLGVIWLAI
-201 TCFADK
+201 CFADK
-207 KINFKILSY
+207 KINLRVLSY
-216 ILIYLFFL
+216 ICIYLFIL
-224 SLVVF
+224 LLIVF
-229 PTLSNQVYVD
+229 PTFNNQIYVD
-239 GNYFTQI
+239 EDYFTQI
-246 YVYMRTPH
+246 YVYIRTPH

-264 EIIKS
+264 QIIKS
-269 TILLLF
+269 TFLLF
-275 IILIFLFNIFKYQKY
+275 ILLIIFFNIFKQKKY
-290 KNIKRIVFSIYF
+290 KSIRRIIFSTYF
-302 LSILYISLYVVH
+302 LSISYVLLYSIH
-314 YFSTEIFKI
+314 YFSTEKFKI
-323 PFIITIYIPKSF
+323 PLIITMYIPKSF

-340 LGIINYIILGMR
+340 LGIISYIILGMR
-352 KIKKGMYLR
+352 KIRKGMYIR

-366 IIPLVPDLSTNEYNY
+366 VIPLVPDLSTNEYNY

-406 RHCKYIAKFILYLFI
+406 RHCEYIAKLILYLFI
-421 FFIIFKRYPDL
+421 FFIIFKKYPDL
-432 ANNLKWMYYAILLY
+432 DNNLKWMYYAILLY

-454 NIKLKSIFILVILFL
+454 NIKLKSILLLVILFL

-502 TDLELYEIAGKF
+502 TDLELYEIAEKF
-514 KNVTGLNE
+514 KNITSLNE
-522 EFVADPYAVYPN
+522 EFVADPYAIYPN

-561 YERVQKIK
+561 YERVQKVK

-578 LKKLLEDINVKYIL
+578 LKKLLKDINVKYIL

-614 KYGIFKLKEN
+614 KYGIFKLKEDIE

>member
-1 MNKKIKI
+1 MNRRI
-8 NKKDLYDFIF
+8 NKKEILDFIF
-18 LLLISLTIMSFFSID
+18 IFLISLTVISFFSMGY
-33 HLNEDNCNYAV
+33 LNEDNCNYAV

-49 FNNKIFKG
+49 FNNNIFKG
-57 NISTIGIEFSPRYYA
+57 NMSTLEMEFSPRHYA
-72 NMSMTFLIKLFN
+72 NMFMAFLIKVFN

-90 SFGLI
+90 SFWLI
-95 KINYILYALV
+95 KVNYILYALV
-105 TTVITMKFLK
+105 VVTIVFKFFK
-115 KNRLVIGLIISLCF
+115 KNRLLVALILSFCLVR
-129 MTPSLINIAFGLDFS
+129 PSLISIAFGLDFS

-155 SYLSLV
+155 AFLSLI

-168 YWMVAWILA
+168 YWMLAWTLT
-177 ILATFLHVHEGFW
+177 ILATFLHIHEGFW
-190 AAFFLGTIWIA
+190 VAFLLGVIWLAI
-201 TCFADK
+201 CCADK
-207 KINFKILSY
+207 KINLRVLGY
-216 ILIYLFFL
+216 ICIYLFIL
-224 SLVVF
+224 LLIVF
-229 PTLSNQVYVD
+229 PTFNNQIYVD
-239 GNYFTQI
+239 EDYFTQI
-246 YVYMRTPH
+246 YVYIRTPH

-264 EIIKS
+264 QIIKS
-269 TILLLF
+269 TFLLF
-275 IILIFLFNIFKYQKY
+275 ILLIIFCNIFKFKKY
-290 KNIKRIVFSIYF
+290 KSIRRIIFSTYF
-302 LSILYISLYVVH
+302 LSISYVLLYSIH
-314 YFSTEIFKI
+314 YLSTEKFKI
-323 PFIITIYIPKSF
+323 PLIITMYIPKSF

-340 LGIINYIILGMR
+340 LGIISYIIFGMR
-352 KIKKGMYLR
+352 KIKKGMYIR

-366 IIPLVPDLSTNEYNY
+366 VIPLVPDLSTNEYNY

-406 RHCKYIAKFILYLFI
+406 RHCKYIAKLILYLFI

-432 ANNLKWMYYAILLY
+432 DNNLKWMYYAILLY

-454 NIKLKSIFILVILFL
+454 NIKLKSILLLVILFL

-514 KNVTGLNE
+514 KNVTSLNE
-522 EFVADPYAVYPN
+522 GFVADPYAIYPN

-544 YVLYKNTPSQKH
+544 YVLYKNMPSQKH

-561 YERVQKIK
+561 YERVQKVK

-578 LKKLLEDINVKYIL
+578 LKKLLEDINVKYVL

-614 KYGIFKLKEN
+614 KYGIFKLKEE

>member
-1 MNKKIKI
+1 MNRRI
-8 NKKDLYDFIF
+8 NKKEILDFIF
-18 LLLISLTIMSFFSID
+18 IFLISLTVISFFSMGY
-33 HLNEDNCNYAV
+33 LNEDNCNYAV

-49 FNNKIFKG
+49 FNNNIFKG
-57 NISTIGIEFSPRYYA
+57 NMSTLEMEFSPRHYA
-72 NMSMTFLIKLFN
+72 NMFMAFLIKVFN

-90 SFGLI
+90 SFWLI
-95 KINYILYALV
+95 KVNYILYALV
-105 TTVITMKFLK
+105 VVTIVFKFFK
-115 KNRLVIGLIISLCF
+115 KNRLLVALIVSFCLVR
-129 MTPSLINIAFGLDFS
+129 PSLISIAFGLDFS

-155 SYLSLV
+155 AFLSLI

-168 YWMVAWILA
+168 YWMLAWILA
-177 ILATFLHVHEGFW
+177 ILATFLHIHEGFW
-190 AAFFLGTIWIA
+190 VAFLLGVIWLA
-201 TCFADK
+201 VCCADK
-207 KINFKILSY
+207 KINLRVLSY
-216 ILIYLFFL
+216 ICIYLFIL
-224 SLVVF
+224 LLIVF
-229 PTLSNQVYVD
+229 PTFNNQIYVD
-239 GNYFTQI
+239 EDYFTQI
-246 YVYMRTPH
+246 YVYIRTPH

-264 EIIKS
+264 QIIKS
-269 TILLLF
+269 TFLLF
-275 IILIFLFNIFKYQKY
+275 ILLIIFCNIFKFKKY
-290 KNIKRIVFSIYF
+290 KSIRRIIFSTYF
-302 LSILYISLYVVH
+302 LSISYVLLYSIH
-314 YFSTEIFKI
+314 YLSTEKFKI
-323 PFIITIYIPKSF
+323 PLIITMYIPKSF

-352 KIKKGMYLR
+352 KIKKGMYIR

-366 IIPLVPDLSTNEYNY
+366 VIPLVPDLSTNEYNY

-406 RHCKYIAKFILYLFI
+406 RHCKYIAKLILYLFI

-432 ANNLKWMYYAILLY
+432 DNNLKWMYYTILLY

-454 NIKLKSIFILVILFL
+454 NIKLKSILLLVILFL

-490 EYNLGLEYSKKA
+490 EYNIGLEYSKKA

-514 KNVTGLNE
+514 KNVTSLNE
-522 EFVADPYAVYPN
+522 GFVADPYAIYPN

-561 YERVQKIK
+561 YERVQKVK

-600 VEESNYFEEVIKNE
+600 VEESNYFEEVIKNK
-614 KYGIFKLKEN
+614 KYGIFKLKEE

>member
-1 MNKKIKI
+1 MNRRI
-8 NKKDLYDFIF
+8 NKKEILDFIF
-18 LLLISLTIMSFFSID
+18 IFLISLTVISFFSMGY
-33 HLNEDNCNYAV
+33 LNEDNCNYAV

-49 FNNKIFKG
+49 FNNNIFKG
-57 NISTIGIEFSPRYYA
+57 NMSTLEMEFSPRHYA
-72 NMSMTFLIKLFN
+72 NMFMAFLIKIFN

-90 SFGLI
+90 SFWLI
-95 KINYILYALV
+95 KVNYILYALV
-105 TTVITMKFLK
+105 VVTIVFKFFK
-115 KNRLVIGLIISLCF
+115 KNRLLVALIVSFCLVR
-129 MTPSLINIAFGLDFS
+129 PSLISIAFGLDFS

-155 SYLSLV
+155 AFLSLI

-168 YWMVAWILA
+168 YWMLAWTLT
-177 ILATFLHVHEGFW
+177 ILATFFHIHEGFW
-190 AAFFLGTIWIA
+190 VAFLLGVIWLAI
-201 TCFADK
+201 CCADK
-207 KINFKILSY
+207 KINLRVLGY
-216 ILIYLFFL
+216 ICIYLFIL
-224 SLVVF
+224 LLIVF
-229 PTLSNQVYVD
+229 PTFNNQIYVD
-239 GNYFTQI
+239 EDYFTQI
-246 YVYMRTPH
+246 YVYIRTPH

-264 EIIKS
+264 QIIKS
-269 TILLLF
+269 TFLLVIVLILY
-275 IILIFLFNIFKYQKY
+275 FNIFKLKKY
-290 KNIKRIVFSIYF
+290 KSIKRIIFSTYF
-302 LSILYISLYVVH
+302 LSISYIFLYSVH

-323 PFIITIYIPKSF
+323 PLIITMYIPKSF

-340 LGIINYIILGMR
+340 LGVINYIILGMR

-381 YMVLILLTL
+381 YIVLILLTL

-432 ANNLKWMYYAILLY
+432 ANNLKWMYYAILIY

-502 TDLELYEIAGKF
+502 TDLELYEIAEKF
-514 KNVTGLNE
+514 KNVTSLNE
-522 EFVADPYAVYPN
+522 EFVADPYAIYPN

-561 YERVQKIK
+561 YERVQKVK

-614 KYGIFKLKEN
+614 KYGIFKLKEDIE

>member
-1 MNKKIKI
+1 MNKKINRKEI
-8 NKKDLYDFIF
+8 LEFIF
-18 LLLISLTIMSFFSID
+18 IFLISLTIISFFSMEY
-33 HLNEDNCNYAV
+33 LNEDNCNYAV

-49 FNNKIFKG
+49 FNDNIFKG
-57 NISTIGIEFSPRYYA
+57 NMSTLEMEFSPRYYA
-72 NMSMTFLIKLFN
+72 NMFMAFLIRVFN

-90 SFGLI
+90 SFWLI
-95 KINYILYALV
+95 KVNYILYALV
-105 TTVITMKFLK
+105 VVTIVFKFFK
-115 KNRLVIGLIISLCF
+115 KNRLLVALIVSFCLVR
-129 MTPSLINIAFGLDFS
+129 PSLISIAFGLDFS

-155 SYLSLV
+155 AFLSLI

-168 YWMVAWILA
+168 YWMLAWILA
-177 ILATFLHVHEGFW
+177 ILATFLHIHEGFW
-190 AAFFLGTIWIA
+190 VAFLLGVIWLAI
-201 TCFADK
+201 CFADK
-207 KINFKILSY
+207 KINLRVLSY
-216 ILIYLFFL
+216 ICIYLFIL
-224 SLVVF
+224 LLIVF
-229 PTLSNQVYVD
+229 PTFNNQIYVD
-239 GNYFTQI
+239 EDYFTQI
-246 YVYMRTPH
+246 YVYIRTPH

-264 EIIKS
+264 QIIKS
-269 TILLLF
+269 TFLLF
-275 IILIFLFNIFKYQKY
+275 ILLIIFFNIFKQKKY
-290 KNIKRIVFSIYF
+290 KSIRRIIFSTYF
-302 LSILYISLYVVH
+302 LSISYVLLYSIH
-314 YFSTEIFKI
+314 YFSTEKFKI
-323 PFIITIYIPKSF
+323 PLIITMYIPKSF

-340 LGIINYIILGMR
+340 LGIISYIILGMR
-352 KIKKGMYLR
+352 KIRKGMYIR

-366 IIPLVPDLSTNEYNY
+366 VIPLVPDLSTNEYNY

-406 RHCKYIAKFILYLFI
+406 RHCEYIAKLILYLFI
-421 FFIIFKRYPDL
+421 FFIIFKKYPDL
-432 ANNLKWMYYAILLY
+432 DNNLTWMYYAILLY

-454 NIKLKSIFILVILFL
+454 NIKLKSILLLVILFL

-514 KNVTGLNE
+514 KNITSLNE
-522 EFVADPYAVYPN
+522 EFVADPYAIYPN

-561 YERVQKIK
+561 YERVQKVK

-614 KYGIFKLKEN
+614 KYGIFKLKEDIE

>member
-1 MNKKIKI
+1 MNKKINRKEI
-8 NKKDLYDFIF
+8 LEFIF
-18 LLLISLTIMSFFSID
+18 IFLISLTIISFFSMEY
-33 HLNEDNCNYAV
+33 LNEDNCNYAV

-49 FNNKIFKG
+49 FNDNIFKG
-57 NISTIGIEFSPRYYA
+57 NMSTLEMEFSPRYYA
-72 NMSMTFLIKLFN
+72 NMFMAFLIRVFN

-90 SFGLI
+90 SFWLI
-95 KINYILYALV
+95 KVNYILYALV
-105 TTVITMKFLK
+105 VVTIVFKFFK
-115 KNRLVIGLIISLCF
+115 KNRLLVALIVSFCLVR
-129 MTPSLINIAFGLDFS
+129 PSLISIAFGLDFS

-155 SYLSLV
+155 AFLSLI

-168 YWMVAWILA
+168 YWMLAWILA
-177 ILATFLHVHEGFW
+177 ILATFLHIHEGFW
-190 AAFFLGTIWIA
+190 VAFLLGVIWLAI
-201 TCFADK
+201 CFADK
-207 KINFKILSY
+207 KINLRVLSY
-216 ILIYLFFL
+216 ICIYLFIL
-224 SLVVF
+224 LLIVF
-229 PTLSNQVYVD
+229 PTFNNQIYVD
-239 GNYFTQI
+239 EDYFTQI
-246 YVYMRTPH
+246 YVYIRTPH

-264 EIIKS
+264 QIIKS
-269 TILLLF
+269 TFLLF
-275 IILIFLFNIFKYQKY
+275 ILLIIFFNIFKQKKY
-290 KNIKRIVFSIYF
+290 KSIRRIIFSTYF
-302 LSILYISLYVVH
+302 LSISYVLLYSIH
-314 YFSTEIFKI
+314 YFSTEKFKI
-323 PFIITIYIPKSF
+323 PLIITMYIPKSF

-340 LGIINYIILGMR
+340 LGIISYIILGMR
-352 KIKKGMYLR
+352 KIKKGMYIR

-366 IIPLVPDLSTNEYNY
+366 VIPLVPDLSTNEYNY

-406 RHCKYIAKFILYLFI
+406 RHCEYIAKLILYLFI
-421 FFIIFKRYPDL
+421 FFIIFKKYPDL
-432 ANNLKWMYYAILLY
+432 DNNLKWIYYAILLY

-454 NIKLKSIFILVILFL
+454 NIKLKSILLLVILFL

-502 TDLELYEIAGKF
+502 TDLELYEIAEKF
-514 KNVTGLNE
+514 KNITSLNE
-522 EFVADPYAVYPN
+522 EFVADPYAIYPN

-561 YERVQKIK
+561 YERVQKVK

-614 KYGIFKLKEN
+614 KYGIFKLKEDIE